1 MIKLRI
7 YTGLIAA
14 AVVTFGACQLAHA
27 YSNDAAPAPNSAA
40 TATSGASSGAAT
52 GSAAEADKAAT
63 PENPPITSQD
73 IDASKSI
80 GQNVA
85 QSPSFATL
93 YKALTATGLDASLGA
108 GGPLVLFAPDE
119 GAFAK
124 IPADQLADLMK
135 DENKAKLAKIL
146 SYHVVAGKLT
156 YNDLDKL
163 GATGNDIPLRTSAGA
178 TITVKKS
185 GDKWTVTDETGAV
198 ANITVS
204 DAKTTNGNIYV
215 IDTVL
220 MPKM

>member
-1 MIKLRI
+1 MIKLRV
-7 YTGLIAA
+7 YAGFIAA
-14 AVVTFGACQLAHA
+14 AIVTFGACPLARA
-27 YSNDAAPAPNSAA
+27 YSNDAAPAPASTTA
-40 TATSGASSGAAT
+40 TAPVASSGATTEAAT
-52 GSAAEADKAAT
+52 GAEKAET

-73 IDASKSI
+73 IDPSKSI

-93 YKALTATGLDASLGA
+93 SKALAATGLDASLGA

-135 DENKAKLAKIL
+135 DENKTKLAKIL
-146 SYHVVAGKLT
+146 SYHIVTGKLT

-163 GATGNDIPLRTSAGA
+163 GGTGNDIPLRTSAGT

-204 DAKTTNGNIYV
+204 DAKVTNGNIYV